1 MPGFVHG
8 GALPPRPPTPEE
20 IEAAQKK
27 KVAAEKKNAERLA
40 DVALRNTKK
49 SLKAP
54 APPPTPPKPQAA
66 PAPKTAQAPK
76 AAPAAKAASAP
87 ITPPAPKAAQPAPS
101 PASLNDL
108 PKDEGDEEVFTE
120 EEKSELGED
129 EDLLGEEMD
138 R

>member
-20 IEAAQKK
+20 IEAAKR
-27 KVAAEKKNAERLA
+27 KVISADKRNAERLA
-40 DVALRNTKK
+40 NVALQNTKK
-49 SLKAP
+49 ALKAP
-54 APPPTPPKPQAA
+54 SPPPAPPKPQAA
-66 PAPKTAQAPK
+66 PALKTGQAPK
-76 AAPAAKAASAP
+76 AAPAAK
-87 ITPPAPKAAQPAPS
+87 TPSTPATPTAPKPLQPAPS